1 MKFFTSD
8 LRRNLTKILCLTL
21 GMAMGF
27 LLVAKVYFEQTFDS
41 FFPDS
46 DRIYMVTENYEYNG
60 EYSEYDQTPGATAPG
75 LKRYLPQVE
84 EATRRTVF
92 SDGGT
97 IILEDG
103 RKFRVDKGEMADEH
117 FFDVFSTPIL
127 YGDPHDALQ
136 IEKQCMIPRSLAEA
150 IGGDVIG
157 LRFTGFGFPDDFMIT
172 IGGVYE
178 DFPINST
185 IPNALY
191 LSLPSIGLF
200 SHDGRENWMGND
212 RYISYVKL
220 SKGTDPNDM
229 KSGIRKMLEDNID
242 KETLDTSHYGVSL
255 KKLVGVYTSQGVVKT
270 MTWMLTFLAIIMLM
284 SAGLNYLLIVIGQ
297 MGHRSKE
304 MAVRKCF
311 GTANSGIFGRV
322 MAESL
327 FFLLTSLIL
336 AVILIYVF
344 SDTCRELLGYTPQQ
358 LFSTKRIWI
367 VEGIVFVF
375 LLIVSG
381 VVPAWL
387 YCRTPVASA
396 FRNRLNNRRGW
407 KVALLALQFFATG
420 LLMCL
425 LVIVGGQ
432 YNRIV
437 KTDMGFDYK
446 NIGHLYTWKIPQENR
461 PALIEELKRLP
472 FIEGASSN
480 YQRFLDGCSGNYVWV
495 GDDVDKQINI
505 ADNYYANS
513 DLFDVM
519 GIEFIQ
525 GETFRDDAD
534 TVVNQVVVEKEFIN
548 VLKKISGIDEDNI
561 VGRTFNISEHRTS
574 SGGNEYV
581 ICGVI
586 NDIKRG
592 GFEEE
597 SSDKRAGVWFP
608 STPVQ
613 FNLYLRFTDMSQEN
627 INKAQEII
635 NNAYPDEEI
644 YIEPFKNRVE
654 ALSMPVK
661 KFATSVLIAGV
672 MIMVIALIGL
682 IGYTSDEVQ
691 RKAKEITIRK
701 ITGTSASK
709 ILKLFCVN
717 TLKIALPSL
726 LAGGAAAIIIGN
738 KWLSQFSDQ
747 EPVSLVL
754 LTLCIVCLIVI
765 LLSVVILNSLDIAR
779 SNPVNHLRSE

>member
-1 MKFFTSD
+1 
-8 LRRNLTKILCLTL
+8 
-21 GMAMGF
+21 
-27 LLVAKVYFEQTFDS
+27 
-41 FFPDS
+41 
-46 DRIYMVTENYEYNG
+46 
-60 EYSEYDQTPGATAPG
+60 
-75 LKRYLPQVE
+75 
-84 EATRRTVF
+84 
-92 SDGGT
+92 
-97 IILEDG
+97 
-103 RKFRVDKGEMADEH
+103 
-117 FFDVFSTPIL
+117 
-127 YGDPHDALQ
+127 
-136 IEKQCMIPRSLAEA
+136 
-150 IGGDVIG
+150 
-157 LRFTGFGFPDDFMIT
+157 
-172 IGGVYE
+172 
-178 DFPINST
+178 
-185 IPNALY
+185 
-191 LSLPSIGLF
+191 
-200 SHDGRENWMGND
+200 
-212 RYISYVKL
+212 
-220 SKGTDPNDM
+220 
-229 KSGIRKMLEDNID
+229 MLEDNID
-242 KETLDTSHYGVSL
+242 KESLDTSHYGVSL

-270 MTWMLTFLAIIMLM
+270 MTWMLSFLAIIMLM

-311 GTANSGIFGRV
+311 GTGNSGIFSRV

-446 NIGHLYTWKIPQENR
+446 NIGHLSVWNIPQENR
-461 PALIEELKRLP
+461 PALIAELKKLP
-472 FIEGASSN
+472 FIDGVSSN
-480 YQRFLDGCSGNYVWV
+480 YYAFLDGRSGNYVWA

-561 VGRTFNISEHRTS
+561 VGRTFNISEHLTPM
-574 SGGNEYV
+574 GGNEYV

-597 SSDKRAGVWFP
+597 YSDKRAGVWFP
-608 STPVQ
+608 SAVIQ
-613 FNLYLRFTDMSQEN
+613 SNLYLRFNDMSQDN
-627 INKAQEII
+627 INKVQEII
-635 NNAYPDEEI
+635 NNAYPDKEI
-644 YIEPFKNRVE
+644 YIEPLKNRVE

-701 ITGTSASK
+701 ITGT
-709 ILKLFCVN
+709 
-717 TLKIALPSL
+717 
-726 LAGGAAAIIIGN
+726 G
-738 KWLSQFSDQ
+738 
-747 EPVSLVL
+747 
-754 LTLCIVCLIVI
+754 LCR
-765 LLSVVILNSLDIAR
+765 N
-779 SNPVNHLRSE
+779 

>member
-1 MKFFTSD
+1 MKFFTFD

-46 DRIYMVTENYEYNG
+46 DRIYMVTESSEFNG

-84 EATRRTVF
+84 ESTRRTGF
-92 SDGGT
+92 SYND
-97 IILEDG
+97 IITLEDG
-103 RKFRVDKGEMADEH
+103 RKFRVDNGEMADEH
-117 FFDVFSTPIL
+117 FFDVFSTPVL
-127 YGDPHDALQ
+127 QGDPHDVLQ
-136 IEKQCMIPRSLAEA
+136 IEKQCIIPRSLAEA
-150 IGGDVIG
+150 IGGNVVG
-157 LRFTGFGFPDDFMIT
+157 LRFTGFGFPDDMIFT

-200 SHDGRENWMGND
+200 SYDGRENWLGND
-212 RYISYVKL
+212 RYKSYVKL

-242 KETLDTSHYGVSL
+242 KESLDMSNYGVGL

-270 MTWMLTFLAIIMLM
+270 MSWMLSFLAVIMLM

-297 MGHRSKE
+297 MGHRGKE

-311 GTANSGIFGRV
+311 GTGNPGIFGRV

-367 VEGIVFVF
+367 VEWFVF
-375 LLIVSG
+375 LFLFIVSG
-381 VVPAWL
+381 VVPAWM

-396 FRNRLNNRRGW
+396 FRSRMNNRRGW

-446 NIGHLYTWKIPQENR
+446 NIGHVFLGGTSQESR
-461 PALIEELKRLP
+461 SALIAELKKLP
-472 FIEGASSN
+472 VVEGVSSN
-480 YQRFLDGCSGNYVWV
+480 YQAFLEGCSGNNVWA
-495 GDDVDKQINI
+495 GDEIEKQINI
-505 ADNYYANS
+505 ADNYNTNS

-525 GETFRDDAD
+525 GETFRENAD
-534 TVVNQVVVEKEFIN
+534 TVVNQVIVEKKFIN

-561 VGRTFNISEHRTS
+561 VGRTFSISEHRTPM
-574 SGGNEYV
+574 GGNEYI

-586 NDIKRG
+586 NDIRRG

-597 SSDKRAGVWFP
+597 YSDKRAGVWFP
-608 STPVQ
+608 STLIQ
-613 FNLYLRFTDMSQEN
+613 NNLYLRFNDISQDN
-627 INKAQEII
+627 LNKAQEII
-635 NNAYPDEEI
+635 NNAYPDKEI
-644 YIEPFKNRVE
+644 YIEPLKNRVE
-654 ALSMPVK
+654 VLSMPVK

-701 ITGTSASK
+701 ITGTPASK

-726 LAGGAAAIIIGN
+726 LAGGCAAIIIGK
-738 KWLSQFSDQ
+738 KWLSQFSEQ
-747 EPVSLVL
+747 EPVSVIL
-754 LTLCIVCLIVI
+754 LTLCIICLTVI

-779 SNPVNHLRSE
+779 SNPVNYLRSE